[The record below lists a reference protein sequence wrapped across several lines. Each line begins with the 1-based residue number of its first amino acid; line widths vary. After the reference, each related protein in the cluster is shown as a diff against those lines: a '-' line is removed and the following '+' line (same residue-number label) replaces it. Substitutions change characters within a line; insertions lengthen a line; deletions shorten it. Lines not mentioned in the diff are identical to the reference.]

1 MPGNPDDTTRSEG
14 PVQTSSQIVGPY
26 RLIQMVGAG
35 GMGEVWR
42 AEQEA
47 PFHRTVA
54 LKLIKTGMDTKAV
67 VARFDSERQALALME
82 HSNIARVFDAGSTQE
97 GRPYFA
103 MEYVPGLPITDYCD
117 KHSLTVRQRLEL
129 FILVCEGV
137 QHAHQKAIIHR
148 DLKPSNVLVQELD
161 NKAVP
166 KIIDFGLAKATA
178 YRLTELSMFTE
189 IGAMVGTPAYMSPE
203 QADRNEHNIDTR
215 TDVYSLGVIL
225 YELLVGVLPLDVPR
239 QAGLEA
245 MLRSIREEVP
255 ERPSTKLRSLGNSA
269 KDLAAKRRE
278 GPQSLDRRL
287 RGDLDWIT
295 MKALEK
301 DRTRRYASPSDL
313 AADIERHL
321 RNEPVLAGPP
331 SAAYRAG
338 KFVRRH
344 RGAVA
349 LAIVALLATAGG
361 VAGALVQARR
371 ARAQRDLA
379 LQQLKRREALSE
391 FNQYLLS
398 DAAPAGKQFTVNEL
412 LRRAEKVLAR
422 QHAADDANRVD
433 LLVSI
438 GDQYSTQDND
448 AEARRVLEEAYGLS
462 RGVPEQSTRGL
473 AACALAGA
481 LARGGDLTRAE
492 ALFQEGM
499 SELPAESQYDLDRIL
514 CLRRGSEVAQQ
525 RGDSQAGISRMES
538 AQRILRASPFNSEL
552 QQLFVSMDLAEAY
565 RMAGLNQQAIP
576 MFERSS
582 ELLSA
587 LGRDD
592 TQDAVVIFNDWALA
606 LDRLG
611 RPLEAERLYLRAID
625 VSRVDKTEETVSPMV
640 LNNYAK
646 TLRQLARLNEAA
658 DYAERAY
665 LKAKQADDQL
675 VLYQALY
682 VRALIY
688 LDQGDVTRAAAAL
701 AELEPI
707 LRRSLPPGHYW
718 FGALAS
724 AQSRVASARG
734 DLQSAT
740 SLADQSVT
748 LTETAIKNGGQGA
761 DLLPILLVRRSTIR
775 LEAGHQV
782 EAAEDAARAV
792 SLLENTLNAEALSS
806 HVGQAYLALGRA
818 LKSQGKRSEAQAAFR
833 AAAKHLRNT
842 LGPDH
847 PDTRSAQLL
856 VEET

>member
-1 MPGNPDDTTRSEG
+1 MPVNPDDTTLSEG
-14 PVQTSSQIVGPY
+14 PVRTSSEMVGPY
-26 RLIQMVGAG
+26 RLMQMVGAG

-82 HSNIARVFDAGSTQE
+82 HPSIAKVFDAGATEE
-97 GRPYFA
+97 GRPYFV

-178 YRLTELSMFTE
+178 NRLTELTMFTE

-203 QADRNEHNIDTR
+203 QADHNEYNIDTR

-225 YELLVGVLPLDVPR
+225 YELLVGVLPLEVPR
-239 QAGLEA
+239 QAGVEA
-245 MLRSIREEVP
+245 MLRCIREGVP
-255 ERPSTKLRSLGNSA
+255 ARPSTKLRSLGSSA

-278 GPQSLDRRL
+278 EPHSLERRL
-287 RGDLDWIT
+287 HGDLDWIT

-331 SAAYRAG
+331 SAAYRAS

-349 LAIVALLATAGG
+349 LTIVVLLATAGG
-361 VAGALVQARR
+361 VAGVLVQARK

-398 DAAPAGKQFTVNEL
+398 DAAPAGKPFTVNEL

-448 AEARRVLEEAYGLS
+448 AEARRILEEAYRLS
-462 RGVPEQSTRGL
+462 RGVPERSTRGQ

-492 ALFQEGM
+492 SLFQEGM
-499 SELPAESQYDLDRIL
+499 SELPAESQYDLDQVL

-525 RGDSQAGISRMES
+525 RGDSQAGISRMEA
-538 AQRILRASPFNSEL
+538 AQGILRASPFSSEL

-576 MFERSS
+576 IFERSS
-582 ELLSA
+582 ELLSS

-592 TQDAVVIFNDWALA
+592 TQDAVVVFNDWALA

-688 LDQGDVTRAAAAL
+688 LDQGDVTRAAAVL

-707 LRRSLPPGHYW
+707 LRRSLPPSHYW

-724 AQSRVASARG
+724 AQARVASGRG
-734 DLQSAT
+734 DFQSAL
-740 SLADQSVT
+740 SLADRSVT

-775 LEAGHQV
+775 LEAGRQV

-792 SLLENTLNAEALSS
+792 SLLENTLNPETFSS

-833 AAAKHLRNT
+833 SASKHLRNT

-856 VEET
+856 VKET